1 MISLVNMGVLG
12 WKMLLLTAGSVGW
25 KGRGRAVPQ
34 AVATCLWSRM
44 FLPWPN
50 ASRRCFFPVFEH
62 NQGYFYPCPFYTW
75 IPGKASILSP
85 YKDYRHLD
93 NNKLRNRQVLAAWFQ
108 PAEFIWAY
116 KLLKPHLP
124 GSDTIWMFAELLDT
138 LSNNDEAQGLYE
150 YFQVCISCFW
160 PLQTAACLAYGAGRM
175 PWCVWYWNSF
185 EAGNGVCKLTSSLAC
200 LHTSSELGSAKGPSQ
215 LANNICLAM
224 LSFGHTVLEQTWSL
238 MTQKKSSCFQTMLF
252 LKLTA

>member
-12 WKMLLLTAGSVGW
+12 WKMLLLTVWIGRTEAELCQRQWPPACGVGCFSPGLVPAG
-25 KGRGRAVPQ
+25 AVFSR
-34 AVATCLWSRM
+34 CLWTQ
-44 FLPWPN
+44 PW
-50 ASRRCFFPVFEH
+50 
-62 NQGYFYPCPFYTW
+62 YFYPCPFYTW

-93 NNKLRNRQVLAAWFQ
+93 NNKLRNGQVLATWFQ

-150 YFQVCISCFW
+150 YFQVCLSCFW

-185 EAGNGVCKLTSSLAC
+185 EAGNGVCRLTSSLAC
-200 LHTSSELGSAKGPSQ
+200 LHTSSGVEVPKAQVSWQITSA
-215 LANNICLAM
+215 
-224 LSFGHTVLEQTWSL
+224 
-238 MTQKKSSCFQTMLF
+238 
-252 LKLTA
+252 